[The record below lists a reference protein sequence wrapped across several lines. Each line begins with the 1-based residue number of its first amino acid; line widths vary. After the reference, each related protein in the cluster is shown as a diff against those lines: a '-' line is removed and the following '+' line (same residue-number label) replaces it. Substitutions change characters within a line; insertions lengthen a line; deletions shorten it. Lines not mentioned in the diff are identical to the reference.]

1 MKKYFVTTVLIFLH
15 LFANA
20 QSDSL
25 KPDIVFQSRKSTDF
39 PNTIDSNLLPKPI
52 GYLNDFENIFS
63 PAEKKALDSMLVAYE
78 METMNEIVV
87 ITIDSSVIR
96 PELFYDFS
104 LAICYKWGL
113 GKRDLDNGI
122 LICISKEM
130 RLIQIQNGYGISA
143 VLDDV
148 ETKRIIDEEIIPY
161 FRDGKF
167 YEGVVNGVN
176 VIEGKLTKR

>member
-1 MKKYFVTTVLIFLH
+1 MKKYLVTLILAVLCIQCF
-15 LFANA
+15 A
-20 QSDSL
+20 QSDTL
-25 KPDIVFQSRKSTDF
+25 KPDIVFQRNKSTDF

-52 GYLNDFENIFS
+52 GYLNDFENIFKS
-63 PAEKKALDSMLVAYE
+63 SEQKALDSMLVAYE
-78 METMNEIVV
+78 KETMNEIVV
-87 ITIDSSVIR
+87 ITIDSTVIR

-122 LICISKEM
+122 LICISKNM

-143 VLDDV
+143 VLDDI

-167 YEGVVNGVN
+167 YEGVVNGVK
-176 VIEGKLTKR
+176 VIEGKLTKH